1 MNDTPSGGDV
11 GRLVACRAC
20 GNRVARSARRCPAC
34 GEREPAGA
42 QSDPVP
48 AESETERPPRATRGS
63 LLGLVAAALVG
74 AAAAGL
80 VAYVVRP
87 AAVAPPPVATAPA
100 PVTPTPPAVTTAPP
114 RPEPPAPAATS
125 EPPRDTP
132 APASPAPTA
141 SRSRG
146 RPDWLFFFKPGD
158 RLARMSDDAEVGLV
172 LRTEKTHTFPDG
184 TTGPAYLVQVPEGG
198 KRFLDADELERGT
211 RLQ

>member
-1 MNDTPSGGDV
+1 MSDTPSGGDAS
-11 GRLVACRAC
+11 RLVACRAC

-48 AESETERPPRATRGS
+48 AEPEIERAPRPAHGS

-80 VAYVVRP
+80 VAYLVRP
-87 AAVAPPPVATAPA
+87 APPTPPPLATTPPPVETPAPPAATSAPSTTAAPPRADAPPPAG
-100 PVTPTPPAVTTAPP
+100 TTAPP
-114 RPEPPAPAATS
+114 
-125 EPPRDTP
+125 TP
-132 APASPAPTA
+132 AV

-146 RPDWLFFFKPGD
+146 RADWIFFFKPGD
-158 RLARMSDDAEVGLV
+158 RLARMSDEAEVGVV

-184 TTGPAYLVQVPEGG
+184 TTGPAYLLQIPEGG
-198 KRFLDADELERGT
+198 QRFLDADEVERGT
-211 RLQ
+211 RIQ